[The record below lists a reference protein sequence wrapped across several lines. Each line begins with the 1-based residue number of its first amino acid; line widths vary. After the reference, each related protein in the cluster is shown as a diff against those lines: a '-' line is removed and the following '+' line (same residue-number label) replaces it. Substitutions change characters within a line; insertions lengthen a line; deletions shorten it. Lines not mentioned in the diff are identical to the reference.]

1 MPTFKDAI
9 SVDRFSTYQLW
20 ASQDDALAK
29 RLYTFNV
36 ELSAALYGPLH
47 MLEVALRNVADRRL
61 TDTHGGDWMDDN
73 KVLVTDYQQNCV
85 KKAREQLTRDGKAAT
100 HGQMVA
106 ELNFGFW
113 GSLLGRRSN
122 HLWGNCLRQ
131 IFQTQSLQRHSVASQ
146 LADFRVLRN
155 RVAHYEP
162 ILALPLAQR
171 YADITTLTGWLSP
184 SAANWIATTSKWSD
198 VYPDVPI
205 LVTDPNTQETRV
217 SAGVLP
223 HLPA

>member
-1 MPTFKDAI
+1 MPTFVDAI
-9 SVDRFSTYQLW
+9 SADRFSTYRLW
-20 ASQDDALAK
+20 AGQDEALAK

-47 MLEVALRNVADRRL
+47 MLEVALRNVADRQL
-61 TDTHGGDWMDDN
+61 TAKRGADWMDDSN
-73 KVLVTDYQQNCV
+73 TLTTGYQQNCIV
-85 KKAREQLTRDGKAAT
+85 KAREQLQRDRKAST
-100 HGQMVA
+100 HGQLVA

-113 GSLLGRRSN
+113 GSLFGRQSH
-122 HLWGNCLRQ
+122 HLWQDLRP
-131 IFQTQSLQRHSVASQ
+131 IFQARGIQRPGIATQ

-184 SAANWIATTSKWSD
+184 SAAAWINDTSEWPD
-198 VYPDVPI
+198 VFPGVPI
-205 LVTDPNTQETRV
+205 LVTDAEKQTRV
-217 SAGVLP
+217 SPGVLEF
-223 HLPA
+223 LPG